1 MSSEPSK
8 NPKSYRTA
16 GILFSIGGLIFIIVT
31 IVSSKIGV
39 FLAPGIAF
47 FIIGIALWQHS
58 KKLANGVNEKEN

>member
-1 MSSEPSK
+1 MSNEASK

-16 GILFSIGGLIFIIVT
+16 GILFSIGGLIFIMVT
-31 IVSSKIGV
+31 VISGKVGV

-58 KKLANGVNEKEN
+58 KKLTDEVGKEED